1 MKIKMKRID
10 CRSNTPYRGVRKALL
25 FLLRAK
31 VHNEDQLSARL
42 EKGRAVVCSNHVS
55 YLDGI
60 IISLASP
67 RPMIFP
73 VDTEFSVKSFWSS
86 FILRMFEKMGLGEV
100 IPMDSNNPMSL
111 RQLKKR
117 IEMGDSL
124 LLFPEGRISSNG
136 ELQPEQPGLSWL
148 IRHCNPDVIH
158 MRLEGIEN
166 SAVFSKSGKHL
177 LPKTTIRFCTES
189 YRA

>member
-1 MKIKMKRID
+1 MN
-10 CRSNTPYRGVRKALL
+10 CRSKTPYRWARKALL
-25 FLLRAK
+25 FLLRVT
-31 VHNEDQLSARL
+31 VHNEDQLSAKL

-73 VDTEFSVKSFWSS
+73 VDTAFSVNSFWSS
-86 FILRMFEKMGLGEV
+86 LILRIFEKVGFGEV
-100 IPMDSNNPMSL
+100 VPMDSNNPMSL

-117 IEMGDSL
+117 IEMGDNL
-124 LLFPEGRISSNG
+124 LLFPEGRISSTG

-148 IRHCNPDVIH
+148 VKHCNPEVIH

-166 SAVFSKSGKHL
+166 SALFSKSGKHL
-177 LPKTTIRFCTES
+177 HPRTIIRFCTES
-189 YRA
+189 YRT

>member
-1 MKIKMKRID
+1 MKPGKRIN
-10 CRSNTPYRGVRKALL
+10 CRSKTPYRWARKALL
-25 FLLRAK
+25 FLLRAT
-31 VHNEDQLSARL
+31 VHNEDQLSAKL

-73 VDTEFSVKSFWSS
+73 VDTDFSVNSFWSS
-86 FILRMFEKMGLGEV
+86 LILRIFENFGFGEV
-100 IPMDSNNPMSL
+100 VPMDSNNPMSL

-124 LLFPEGRISSNG
+124 LIFPEGRISSTG

-148 IRHCNPDVIH
+148 VKHCKPEVIH

-166 SAVFSKSGKHL
+166 SALFSKSGKH
-177 LPKTTIRFCTES
+177 PHPRTIIRFCTES